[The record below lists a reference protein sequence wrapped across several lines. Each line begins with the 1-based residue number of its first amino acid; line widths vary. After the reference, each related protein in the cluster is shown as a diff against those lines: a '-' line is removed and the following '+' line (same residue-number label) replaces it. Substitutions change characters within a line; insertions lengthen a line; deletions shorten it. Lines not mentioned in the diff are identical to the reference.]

1 MINIKKDICIG
12 NYTLPTEKRTCIM
25 GILNTTPDS
34 FSDGGLY
41 TDPERAADRAR
52 EMVSQGADI
61 IDIGGESSR
70 PGSER
75 ISVDEE
81 IERVIPVIR
90 TIAKDTGVPISIDT
104 YKAQVARRALEE
116 GASIVNDITALRGD
130 ADMASTVAEF
140 DAAVVLMHMKGEPGT
155 MQDDPSYDDVI
166 EEIKS
171 YLFDSI
177 EIAEAC
183 GIDPNKIIVD
193 PGIGFGKTLEHNL
206 KILHELASF
215 KSLEKPILVGSSRKA
230 FIGSLTG
237 KETEE
242 RVFGTAATLTAAIMN
257 GANIVRVHDIGQM
270 KDVVSVSDA
279 ILEAQ

>member
-1 MINIKKDICIG
+1 MIKVKKDIRIG

-41 TDPERAADRAR
+41 SDPARAAERAR

-75 ISVDEE
+75 ISAEEE
-81 IERVIPVIR
+81 IKRVVPVIKA
-90 TIAKDTGVPISIDT
+90 IAKDIDVPISIDT
-104 YKAQVARRALEE
+104 YKAQVARCALEE
-116 GASIVNDITALRGD
+116 GAVIVNDITALRGD
-130 ADMASTVAEF
+130 GDMARTVAEF
-140 DAAVVLMHMKGEPGT
+140 DAAVVLMHMKGDPGT

-166 EEIKS
+166 EEIKA
-171 YLFDSI
+171 YLSDSV

-183 GIDPNKIIVD
+183 GIDPEKIIVD
-193 PGIGFGKTLEHNL
+193 PGIGFGKTIEHNL
-206 KILHELASF
+206 KILRDLASF
-215 KSLEKPILVGSSRKA
+215 RTLEKPILVGSSRKA

-237 KETEE
+237 KDTGE

-257 GANIVRVHDIGQM
+257 GADIVRVHDISQM
-270 KDVVSVSDA
+270 RDVVSVSDA
-279 ILEAQ
+279 IVEA